1 MFSKAK
7 KDGDATFAPSDTEA
21 QKEGSAFMSSPKK
34 NPQPARSG
42 VPSII
47 SGDVQ
52 VQGSIRSTGEV
63 QLDGELDGDVK
74 AATLIIGEKAVVR
87 GEVVC
92 EQVTVRGR
100 VEGGL
105 RARQVVLA
113 NTAYIQGDILHSS
126 LSVETGAFFEGRA
139 RHSDDPLSDA
149 AAAEFRA
156 DRPQAPLKRPSEV
169 RAEDTAAAP
178 SESDDVATLRPAATV
193 GSAEKKA
200 VASSGG
206 GSFLGQSKATLR

>member
-7 KDGDATFAPSDTEA
+7 KDAATRDLS
-21 QKEGSAFMSSPKK
+21 GSAFDISGKEGASASMTSTKK
-34 NPQPARSG
+34 GAPISRSG

-52 VQGSIRSTGEV
+52 LTGTVKSHGEV
-63 QLDGELDGDVK
+63 QLDGELDGDIH
-74 AATLIIGEKAVVR
+74 AGTLIIGEKAVVR
-87 GEVVC
+87 GEVIC

-100 VEGGL
+100 VEGGV

-139 RHSDDPLSDA
+139 RHSDDPLSDS

-156 DRPQAPLKRPSEV
+156 DRPAVGSRREEPRAPEV
-169 RAEDTAAAP
+169 SADDGDDT
-178 SESDDVATLRPAATV
+178 VATLRPKDPLAP
-193 GSAEKKA
+193 EPKKA
-200 VASSGG
+200 AGG
-206 GSFLGQSKATLR
+206 GSFLGQGKAPLR

>member
-7 KDGDATFAPSDTEA
+7 KGGEA
-21 QKEGSAFMSSPKK
+21 RDIAGVSFDPAGKEGASASMSNSKK
-34 NPQPARSG
+34 PAQPPRAG

-52 VQGSIRSTGEV
+52 LIGTVKSNGEV
-63 QLDGELDGDVK
+63 QLDGDLDGDIH
-74 AATLIIGEKAVVR
+74 AGTLIIGEKAVVR
-87 GEVVC
+87 GEVIC
-92 EQVTVRGR
+92 EQVTIRGR
-100 VEGGL
+100 VEGGV
-105 RARQVVLA
+105 RARTVVLA

-156 DRPQAPLKRPSEV
+156 DRPQPLRRPSE
-169 RAEDTAAAP
+169 A
-178 SESDDVATLRPAATV
+178 SSSDDGETKTDASIATLRPNDEPA
-193 GSAEKKA
+193 KKTA
-200 VASSGG
+200 SGG
-206 GSFLGQSKATLR
+206 TSSFIGQGKAPLR